1 VVLGGSQLAAGGVFE
16 LGGTALNGFIINP
29 PSTGSRNFGVNVA
42 AVRFGGDSRDDLV
55 ISALGR
61 GVGGENINA
70 EVFSVLGRAH
80 PGSGGLVTFSAGPA
94 FAVGSPNNFGNP
106 MRAVGDVNA
115 DGFDDVWVST
125 NFDLNGVS
133 PVYLGRSTGFSGVSL
148 FGYTN
153 DVVDN
158 EWGVY
163 VATGFHTELGRLG
176 DLDSNGFDDVLIGS
190 AFANNEPGTAELF
203 YSDATTQ
210 NRLRSAADVTFHSA
224 GNGQMTPSFVGDID
238 GDGFRDI
245 AILDS
250 GSALPAT
257 TLTLYY

>member
-1 VVLGGSQLAAGGVFE
+1 
-16 LGGTALNGFIINP
+16 
-29 PSTGSRNFGVNVA
+29 VN
-42 AVRFGGDSRDDLV
+42 S
-55 ISALGR
+55 
-61 GVGGENINA
+61 
-70 EVFSVLGRAH
+70 
-80 PGSGGLVTFSAGPA
+80 
-94 FAVGSPNNFGNP
+94 
-106 MRAVGDVNA
+106 
-115 DGFDDVWVST
+115 DGFGDVWVST

-176 DLDSNGFDDVLIGS
+176 DLDNNDFDDVLIGS
-190 AFANNEPGTAELF
+190 AFANNEPGRAELF
-203 YSDATTQ
+203 YSDGTTQ
-210 NRLRSAADVTFHSA
+210 NRRRSAADVTFRSA